1 MKKKEVKIKKN
12 KKQEINNQE
21 KQILKMILNKFTYFE
36 WSMILAVV
44 GFTTYFSVIDTTNTT
59 LYLIIDA
66 VAAISGILCVVLC
79 AKGKKS
85 QYIWGLLNVIGYVII
100 AFTNKYYGEVMLNA
114 LYYLPSQFIGY
125 YLWNKH
131 TNKETEDVEGKK
143 LSLVKS
149 VLLII
154 VCTIGIF
161 LYKLVLD
168 ALKGEGTLLD
178 SASTTISIFANLL
191 MMLRYREQWL
201 LWIIIDIITVIMWL
215 LAKDLIMVTMWSV
228 YLINA
233 FYGYYNWTKISK
245 EK

>member
-1 MKKKEVKIKKN
+1 MKKKKIKK
-12 KKQEINNQE
+12 E
-21 KQILKMILNKFTYFE
+21 KIEKLTFKNIINKFTYFE
-36 WSMILAVV
+36 WGMVLAVV
-44 GFTTYFSVIDTTNTT
+44 GFTIYFSIIDTTNTI

-66 VAAISGILCVVLC
+66 IAAISGILCVVLC

-85 QYIWGLLNVIGYVII
+85 QYIWGVLNVVGYVII
-100 AFTNKYYGEVMLNA
+100 AWINKYYVEVMLNA

-131 TNKETEDVEGKK
+131 TNEETDDVEGNK
-143 LSLVKS
+143 LNITKSILLV
-149 VLLII
+149 I
-154 VCTIGIF
+154 VCGVGIL
-161 LYKLVLD
+161 LYKILLD
-168 ALKGEGTLLD
+168 ALGGQGTLLD

-201 LWIIIDIITVIMWL
+201 LWIIIDIITVIMWI
-215 LAKDLIMVTMWSV
+215 LAGDLIMVTMWSV

-245 EK
+245 ER